1 MENLFYTY
9 QEYYTHTK
17 AVLYVLIIISLI
29 GKNLNIVSTRVAGL
43 NGRWFTTIIMAPL
56 QIF

>member
-9 QEYYTHTK
+9 QEFYTHTK

-29 GKNLNIVSTRVAGL
+29 G
-43 NGRWFTTIIMAPL
+43 MAL
-56 QIF
+56 FWEFLTGKDED